1 MSDILSDKEL
11 DALMESVGPDGSG
24 QDGDLSASEDYQRY
38 DLTSGVNRIK
48 QLAERINQIDE
59 RIQITLANAML
70 GILQKN
76 IVVMRGILRI
86 EKFENYCETLSIPS
100 SINAFSLSGL
110 PGKMGLVLENAL
122 VNETVNLYFGGVNKS
137 NPMPKKEF
145 TLIETRIISILIKAI
160 IDSVQQAWKAFAE
173 YELKQEESETNP
185 ASAKLFRPVEVVLVR
200 PFKLEINGSVSEFHI
215 LMPGSM
221 IEAILSGKKDSI
233 PEATRA
239 LIARKRTLAYELDV
253 AGLFRHA
260 ELSIDEI
267 FSLEVGSVIPVG
279 SPDDLEVRLNDA
291 PKLKARLGEINNK
304 YALLVR

>member
-24 QDGDLSASEDYQRY
+24 QDGDLSVSEDYQRY

-48 QLAERINQIDE
+48 QLADRINQIDE
-59 RIQITLANAML
+59 RIQISLSNAML

-76 IVVMRGILRI
+76 IVVMRGVLRI
-86 EKFENYCETLSIPS
+86 EKFENYCESLSVPS
-100 SINAFSLSGL
+100 SINAFSLIGL

-122 VNETVNLYFGGVNKS
+122 VNDTVNLYFGGVSKS
-137 NPMPKKEF
+137 NPVPKKEF
-145 TLIETRIISILIKAI
+145 TLIEGRIISILIKAI
-160 IDSVQQAWKAFAE
+160 IDSVREAWKAFAE

-185 ASAKLFRPVEVVLVR
+185 ASARLFRPVEVVLVR
-200 PFKLEINGSVSEFHI
+200 PFKIEINGSVSEFHI

-239 LIARKRTLAYELDV
+239 LISRNRALAYELDV

-260 ELSIDEI
+260 ELSIEEI

>member
-11 DALMESVGPDGSG
+11 DALMESVGPDGGG

-38 DLTSGVNRIK
+38 DLTSGVHRIK
-48 QLAERINQIDE
+48 QLADSINQIDE
-59 RIQITLANAML
+59 RIQIALANAML

-76 IVVMRGILRI
+76 ITVIRGVLRI
-86 EKFENYCETLSIPS
+86 EKFESYCESLSIPS
-100 SINAFSLSGL
+100 SINAFSLTGL

-122 VNETVNLYFGGVNKS
+122 VNETVNLFFGGVSKS
-137 NPMPKKEF
+137 NPMPKKEY

-160 IDSVQQAWKAFAE
+160 IDSVRDAWKAFAE

-239 LIARKRTLAYELDV
+239 LIARKRALACELDV

-260 ELSIDEI
+260 QLSIDEI